1 MKSNLMVK
9 TAGWQVNYT
18 VKDEFEAACDH
29 FGGTTDGRLYWAER
43 NDIDLAGFQIRD
55 KTLSPRQ
62 MIVQESYAPVIYGD
76 RMYAGTAK
84 SGQLPN
90 VEIHDI
96 FSTMRL
102 SDNTIDLMVGSATN
116 ADTDTNNYFG
126 LPVSM
131 RPTEGIGAT
140 DQTNRSGAGV
150 VGGLLDS
157 DYRDTEQIV
166 ACRSRRYELD
176 MATRDLDDMQL
187 NMNAQVRRCPMRI
200 SFDSQWGSGDQ
211 IASDYL
217 YHTRIMIA
225 TVDRTNAFNALPEY
239 SSSTGWFVA
248 IPPSIQYLT
257 TDIQSPDFITQM
269 TQTRRSRSI

>member
-9 TAGWQVNYT
+9 TAGWQVNYS
-18 VKDEFEAACDH
+18 VKDEFQAACDH
-29 FGGTTDGRLYWAER
+29 FGSTTDGRLYWIER

-62 MIVQESYAPVIYGD
+62 MIVQESYAPRIYGE
-76 RMYAGTAK
+76 RYYANSRKA
-84 SGQLPN
+84 GQLYN
-90 VEIHDI
+90 IEIHDI

-102 SDNTIDLMVGSATN
+102 SNNTIDLMVGSTTN
-116 ADTDTNNYFG
+116 ANTDTNNYFG

-166 ACRSRRYELD
+166 ACRSRKWAVDFGGFDEGSIW
-176 MATRDLDDMQL
+176 TQ
-187 NMNAQVRRCPMRI
+187 NAQVRQMPMRI
-200 SFDSQWGSGDQ
+200 TFDSQWGSGDQ

-217 YHTRIMIA
+217 YHVRIMIS
-225 TVDRTNAFNALPEY
+225 TVDRTNDALAPVEFHP
-239 SSSTGWFVA
+239 SSGWFIA

-257 TDIQSPDFITQM
+257 TDVQSPDFITQM

>member
-1 MKSNLMVK
+1 MVK
-9 TAGWQVNYT
+9 TAGWQVNLA
-18 VKDEFEAACDH
+18 VFGEFRNAADNW
-29 FGGTTDGRLYWAER
+29 GSTTDGRLYWAER

-62 MIVQESYAPVIYGD
+62 MIVQESYAPVTYGMRTYGNVD
-76 RMYAGTAK
+76 K
-84 SGQLPN
+84 SGQAPN
-90 VEIHDI
+90 IEIHDI

-116 ADTDTNNYFG
+116 ANTDTNNYFG

-140 DQTNRSGAGV
+140 DQTNRTGAGV

-166 ACRSRRYELD
+166 ACRSRRYEID
-176 MATRDLDDMQL
+176 MGGMRDVDFD
-187 NMNAQVRRCPMRI
+187 NMNAQVRRIPMRI

-217 YHTRIMIA
+217 YHVRIMIS
-225 TVDRTNAFNALPEY
+225 TIDRTNGFNELPEVANN
-239 SSSTGWFVA
+239 SWFVA

-257 TDIQSPDFITQM
+257 TDVQSPDFITQM

>member
-9 TAGWQVNYT
+9 TAGWQVNQSIFG
-18 VKDEFEAACDH
+18 EFRNAVDLW
-29 FGGTTDGRLYWAER
+29 GGTTDGRLYWAER
-43 NDIDLAGFQIRD
+43 NDVDLAGFQIRN

-62 MIVQESYAPVIYGD
+62 MIVQESYQPAIYGE
-76 RMYAGTAK
+76 RVYAGVIKA
-84 SGQLPN
+84 GQSPN

-116 ADTDTNNYFG
+116 VNTDTNNYFG

-140 DQTNRSGAGV
+140 DQTNRSGVGV
-150 VGGLLDS
+150 PGGLLDS

-166 ACRSRRYELD
+166 ACRSRRWEVDSSLG
-176 MATRDLDDMQL
+176 MDDASFAAMDD
-187 NMNAQVRRCPMRI
+187 QVRRMPMRL
-200 SFDSQWGSGDQ
+200 SFDSHWGSGDQ

-217 YHTRIMIA
+217 YHTRIMIS
-225 TVDRTNAFNALPEY
+225 TVDRSNAFNELPAIF
-239 SSSTGWFVA
+239 SDRWFVA